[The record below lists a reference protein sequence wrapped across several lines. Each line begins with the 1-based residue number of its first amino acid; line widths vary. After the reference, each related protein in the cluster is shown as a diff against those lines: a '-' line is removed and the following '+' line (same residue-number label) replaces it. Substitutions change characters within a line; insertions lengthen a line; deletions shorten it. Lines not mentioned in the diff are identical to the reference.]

1 MGTRTSDISRFY
13 AIGINYKK
21 TDAAIRGQFAVSNEQ
36 YSDLLALAPSHHI
49 TELFIL
55 STCNRTE
62 IYGFADNARQLAGLL
77 CSHTAG
83 SFEEFAEM
91 AYIKRGSEAI
101 EHLFLV
107 AAGLDSQILGDYEIV
122 GQLKQAVKF
131 ARDRNFIG
139 PFFERMVNCVLQ
151 SSKSV
156 KNQTELSGGTVSVSF
171 AAIQFIREKFADLSD
186 KKILLI
192 GTGKIGRNTC
202 KNMVDYLGTR
212 NITLMNRTEE
222 KAAELA
228 AEMGV
233 DYASLDQIG
242 VQVGAADIVFVATN
256 ADQPT
261 LLSDHLAE
269 GGEKL
274 VIDLSIPCNVEE
286 SAALL
291 PGITLVNVDELSKI
305 KDETL
310 HKREAEVPKA
320 RAIIAEHI
328 AELMD
333 WHAMRKHVPVLKAVK
348 TKLKELHASRLAG
361 AILLPAE
368 NADEQIQRVINCMA
382 TRMRQQ
388 NQGGCQYIQAINEY
402 IGTGVTGWTTGPSAE
417 GPSLAILR
425 NPAVLANGAANPK

>member
-13 AIGINYKK
+13 VVGINYKK

-36 YSDLLALAPSHHI
+36 YSDLLALAPSHNLA
-49 TELFIL
+49 ELFIL

-77 CSHTAG
+77 CSLTAG
-83 SFEEFAEM
+83 TCETFMEM
-91 AYIKRGSEAI
+91 AYVKRASEAI

-107 AAGLDSQILGDYEIV
+107 AAGIDSQILGDYEIV
-122 GQLKQAVKF
+122 GQLKQAVKYS
-131 ARDRNFIG
+131 RDRNFIG
-139 PFFERMVNCVLQ
+139 PFLERLVNCVLQ

-156 KNQTELSGGTVSVSF
+156 KNQTALSGGTVSVSF
-171 AAIQFIREKFADLSD
+171 AAIQYIREKFTELAGRR
-186 KKILLI
+186 ILLI

-202 KNMVDYLGTR
+202 RNMVDYLGTR
-212 NITLMNRTEE
+212 NITLINRTEE
-222 KAAELA
+222 RAAQLA
-228 AEMGV
+228 AETGV
-233 DYASLDQIG
+233 DYAPLDEIG
-242 VQVGAADIVFVATN
+242 TQVGAADIILVATN
-256 ADQPT
+256 SECPT
-261 LLSDHLAE
+261 LLSDHLAHR
-269 GGEKL
+269 GAKL

-286 SAALL
+286 SAASL

-310 HKREAEVPKA
+310 QKREAEVPKA

-348 TKLKELHASRLAG
+348 TKLKELHTSRLAG

-368 NADEQIQRVINCMA
+368 DADEQIQRVINGMA
-382 TRMRQQ
+382 TRMRQH
-388 NQGGCQYIQAINEY
+388 NQRGCHYIQAINEY
-402 IGTGVTGWTTGPSAE
+402 ISTG
-417 GPSLAILR
+417 
-425 NPAVLANGAANPK
+425 AN